1 MKTIKRS
8 IGYVETWIHKV
19 ISRATHV
26 ISGSEIE
33 ETLVSYGFYGLNI
46 LRIIYGLMLYLRK
59 IS

>member
-26 ISGSEIE
+26 ISGSEIK
-33 ETLVSYGFYGLNI
+33 ETLASYGFYGLNI
-46 LRIIYGLMLYLRK
+46 FRIIYGLMLCLHI